1 MSAISEHLHELMAQS
16 LVAWRLIGS
25 VHGMNDGAIVVS
37 CQGHNICIEQA
48 APDSPF
54 RWIVI
59 VNSRRRAA
67 VSVVAVLRQVRTVL
81 DPGYETMRARIA
93 PHPLVPM

>member
-1 MSAISEHLHELMAQS
+1 MAAISQHLHELMAQS

-37 CQGHNICIEQA
+37 CQGHNIRIEQA
-48 APDSPF
+48 PPDSPF

-59 VNSRRRAA
+59 ADSRRRPA

-81 DPGYETMRARIA
+81 DPGYETVRARIA
-93 PHPLVPM
+93 PYPLVPR